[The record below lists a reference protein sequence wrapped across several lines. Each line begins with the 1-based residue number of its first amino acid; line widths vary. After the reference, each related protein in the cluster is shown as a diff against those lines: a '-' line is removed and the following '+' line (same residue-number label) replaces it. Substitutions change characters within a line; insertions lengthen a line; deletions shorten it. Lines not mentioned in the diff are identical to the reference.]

1 MACKG
6 SGVQIP
12 SAPPGISHLPP
23 PFSALSASNLPAN
36 DAQWP
41 LQRIASPGLA
51 VEGGLRRCEDDDQA
65 FLDRIAEVQKRAN
78 SVFGVTST
86 PTFFVNGRRHVGAP
100 SYPELVRLVEE
111 AIDSR

>member
-23 PFSALSASNLPAN
+23 PFSASSASNLPAN

-41 LQRIASPGLA
+41 LQRVASPGLLI
-51 VEGGLRRCEDDDQA
+51 ESGLRRREDDDQA
-65 FLDRIAEVQKRAN
+65 FLDRGHDPGGHLGG
-78 SVFGVTST
+78 GVA
-86 PTFFVNGRRHVGAP
+86 VVGSDGAG
-100 SYPELVRLVEE
+100 LM
-111 AIDSR
+111 AA